1 MRTLAVARLAG
12 RRIACAALTAQ
23 DRRVRIGGGDTDAA
37 AGDSVLIGDVT
48 GRAAEIRPL
57 AGHMHVEGARGV
69 VERRVE
75 IAVLYPVAA
84 TAVVVTGAAG
94 AARGCAD
101 IAGDRGQVDR
111 IDELARA
118 G

>member
-1 MRTLAVARLAG
+1 M
-12 RRIACAALTAQ
+12 
-23 DRRVRIGGGDTDAA
+23 RIGGGDTDAA
-37 AGDSVLIGDVT
+37 AASRCSSAT
-48 GRAAEIRPL
+48 CSRAAEIRPL
-57 AGHMHVEGARGV
+57 AGHMHVEGARRIV
-69 VERRVE
+69 QRRVE
-75 IAVLYPVAA
+75 IAVLYPVAS

-111 IDELARA
+111 IDERARA